1 MADVI
6 YNDAKSR
13 IIRCVTK
20 LKSFA
25 QASIDFNNDRTN
37 SGKRAKIAKMISELV
52 TLRNAVEDDVQ
63 RMESAVNSNTAPAEI
78 TDNSESQTLIT
89 SFDSLYY
96 ELAAF
101 ADVHKLTMS
110 SSMDA
115 AASSFSNQTS
125 GQHQLSAF
133 QLPKRT
139 FPVFS
144 GEMTEWQGFDDLFN
158 SILSHAPE
166 LPDVERFEFL
176 KMSLK
181 GEALSLISHLALT
194 ATNYTSAWKILRS
207 RYGNKRDLARIHLHA
222 LLANQIVKS
231 NDGSSIKTQIN
242 TILENTAALDNLD
255 FVTRQWSPLLVHIV
269 EKHLDYELRARW
281 ELVVGENHYPQISD
295 FVDFLRTHL
304 RSAEIYSSSTTSS
317 TSSVKPCP
325 LCNAPHSIRSC
336 TLFTDKPPN
345 ERFHIAKTHRLCIN
359 CLGTGHSSA
368 RCPSTYKCQSC
379 KKSHHSLLHFNPTAN
394 KPNTFGSVSSNTLS
408 TKTAAPVPGAELHV
422 TTTSCLVRG
431 QPQRIVLLSTAVVDV
446 YAADGRRH
454 ALRALL
460 DSGSQASFITERAA
474 CALML
479 RQFRS
484 SVSVTTFASS
494 DSTVVRGKCSIK
506 MSPSGQQAP
515 SFSLDVSIVPHITGP
530 TPQIPVTFGHWDH
543 INSLSLADPSY
554 NTPGP
559 IDLLIGADLLPSVF
573 LDGTRK
579 GQVGEPLAMNSVFG
593 WVLMGPT
600 EFYDRSSVAT
610 LSVNISEPID
620 SLIKKFWELEEL
632 PTACHLSPADV
643 AAEKIYTSTT
653 TRLSS
658 GRFVVT
664 LPFLKPRPLLGD
676 SRTLAL
682 QRFKAL
688 ECRLNRNKDLQDQY
702 AEFMRD
708 YLTAGH
714 MELIPSSEQG
724 HPFHYY
730 IPHHCVLKPDSL
742 TTKLRVVF
750 NASAKTSAGISLN
763 DSMYTGPKL
772 QPDIQVVLLRARLW
786 KYLFMADI
794 KQMYRQILIRPADRD
809 YLRILWRFSS
819 TSPIDEYRLCTV
831 TYGTSAAPFQALRT
845 VRELANLDGAKWPIA
860 ASVLLN
866 DTFVDDILTGANST
880 ETALECQTQLINLC
894 AMAQFQLRKWASNNS
909 QLLQTVPEEARAIS
923 PSVLFDSS
931 DHSDL
936 KVLGLKWDPVAD
948 NFSFKAKPSAV
959 TPTKRTVLSD
969 IARIF
974 DPLGLLSPIT
984 FWTKHVMQQLWIA
997 GIKWDEEIPKDIAFV
1012 TDNDALDF
1020 GVWKRIRLTWF
1031 VPARPSVFIPFLSLH
1046 LVWSGCHCGMR

>member
-1 MADVI
+1 
-6 YNDAKSR
+6 
-13 IIRCVTK
+13 
-20 LKSFA
+20 
-25 QASIDFNNDRTN
+25 
-37 SGKRAKIAKMISELV
+37 
-52 TLRNAVEDDVQ
+52 
-63 RMESAVNSNTAPAEI
+63 
-78 TDNSESQTLIT
+78 
-89 SFDSLYY
+89 
-96 ELAAF
+96 
-101 ADVHKLTMS
+101 MS

-115 AASSFSNQTS
+115 AAPSFSNQTS
-125 GQHQLSAF
+125 HQLSAF

-144 GEMTEWQGFDDLFN
+144 GEMTEWQGFDDLFT

-207 RYGNKRDLARIHLHA
+207 RYGNKRDLARIHLDA

-255 FVTRQWSPLLVHIV
+255 FVTRQWSPLLVHIF

-304 RSAEIYSSSTTSS
+304 RSAEIYSSCSSSNRHNSASKPHTSVKQSSFNHRSSSSVLATTSS
-317 TSSVKPCP
+317 NPSVKSCP

-345 ERFHIAKTHRLCIN
+345 ERFLIAKTHRLCIN
-359 CLGTGHSSA
+359 CLGTGHSSG
-368 RCPSTYKCQSC
+368 RCPSNYTCQSC
-379 KKSHHSLLHFNPTAN
+379 KKSHHSLLHFNSTAN
-394 KPNTFGSVSSNTLS
+394 KPNTFGPAPSNTLS
-408 TKTAAPVPGAELHV
+408 IKTAEPVPGAESHV

-431 QPQRIVLLSTAVVDV
+431 QPQRIVLLSTAIVDV

-479 RQFRS
+479 RLFRS

-494 DSTVVRGKCSIK
+494 DSTVVWGKCNIK
-506 MSPSGQQAP
+506 MSPAGQQAP
-515 SFSLDVSIVPHITGP
+515 SFSLDVSIVPHITGS
-530 TPQIPVTFGHWDH
+530 TPRVPVAFGHWDH
-543 INSLSLADPSY
+543 INSLSLVDPSY

-559 IDLLIGADLLPSVF
+559 IDLLLGADLLPSVF

-600 EFYDRSSVAT
+600 DLNDRSSVAT

-620 SLIKKFWELEEL
+620 SLIKKF
-632 PTACHLSPADV
+632 C
-643 AAEKIYTSTT
+643 
-653 TRLSS
+653 S

-676 SRTLAL
+676 SKTLAL

-714 MELIPSSEQG
+714 MELIPSSEQS

-794 KQMYRQILIRPADRD
+794 RQMYRQILIQPADRD

-831 TYGTSAAPFQALRT
+831 T
-845 VRELANLDGAKWPIA
+845 
-860 ASVLLN
+860 
-866 DTFVDDILTGANST
+866 
-880 ETALECQTQLINLC
+880 
-894 AMAQFQLRKWASNNS
+894 
-909 QLLQTVPEEARAIS
+909 
-923 PSVLFDSS
+923 
-931 DHSDL
+931 
-936 KVLGLKWDPVAD
+936 
-948 NFSFKAKPSAV
+948 
-959 TPTKRTVLSD
+959 
-969 IARIF
+969 
-974 DPLGLLSPIT
+974 
-984 FWTKHVMQQLWIA
+984 
-997 GIKWDEEIPKDIAFV
+997 
-1012 TDNDALDF
+1012 
-1020 GVWKRIRLTWF
+1020 
-1031 VPARPSVFIPFLSLH
+1031 
-1046 LVWSGCHCGMR
+1046 